1 MLINDNYIYT
11 KKNVI
16 VENVINFSDVIKKSN
31 NIVCELMI
39 IIFILKE

>member
-31 NIVCELMI
+31 NIVC
-39 IIFILKE
+39 